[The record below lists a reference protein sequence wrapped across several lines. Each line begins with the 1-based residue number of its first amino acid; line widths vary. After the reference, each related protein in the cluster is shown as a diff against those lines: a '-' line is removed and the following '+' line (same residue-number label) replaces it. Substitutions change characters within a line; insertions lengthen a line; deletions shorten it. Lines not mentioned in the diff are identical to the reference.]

1 MALSGRKDGQSER
14 LERVAGEVLEA
25 FRASEAEINTVAASR
40 DLFKRV
46 QARIAAE
53 QERREQA
60 PFITA
65 SRSEILSPRLSWRAC
80 FGLPPMGWSLAAAAV
95 GLLLLIVLTVPRWLS
110 NAHSENA
117 KVTPPAVT
125 PSPAPTAAS
134 TPNRPTPAP
143 VAAEGSQVRSE
154 VNQPEIRNE
163 RSQPANPRHPVRYR
177 VAEPDESEEVATNYL
192 PLTPTADAEGMS
204 GQVVRIQLPRSALAQ
219 FGVAVTPERADEL
232 VKADVVL
239 GDDGLA
245 RAIRLIQ
252 QR

>member
-1 MALSGRKDGQSER
+1 MGFSGRKDGQNER

-25 FRASEAEINTVAASR
+25 FKASEAEINAVAASR

-53 QERREQA
+53 QERREEVSFIA
-60 PFITA
+60 TSPSPFAAT
-65 SRSEILSPRLSWRAC
+65 RFSWRAW
-80 FGLPPMGWSLAAAAV
+80 FGLHPMGWSLAAAAV
-95 GLLLLIVLTVPRWLS
+95 GLLLLIAVTVPRWVS
-110 NAHSENA
+110 NSHFESA
-117 KVTPPAVT
+117 KVALAEKTPA
-125 PSPAPTAAS
+125 PAPTVAS
-134 TPNRPTPAP
+134 TPNAPTPGPA
-143 VAAEGSQVRSE
+143 AAESPRDGSE
-154 VNQPEIRNE
+154 AGQPEIGSE
-163 RSQPANPRHPVRYR
+163 HSQPTKPRRPVRQR

-219 FGVAVTPERADEL
+219 FGVAVSPERADEL